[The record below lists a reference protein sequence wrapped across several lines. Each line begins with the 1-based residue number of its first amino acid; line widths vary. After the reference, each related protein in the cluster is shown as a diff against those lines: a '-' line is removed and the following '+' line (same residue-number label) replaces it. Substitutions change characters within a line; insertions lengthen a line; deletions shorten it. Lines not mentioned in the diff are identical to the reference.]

1 MFGFQVKPTIF
12 QHSLVAVFQY
22 DFRPD
27 RLPATGKSRMDR
39 GCGHLYQDGAAQRG
53 RDGFLYPMA
62 EKRGRGPAGKRGCA
76 HGVPY
81 NETYRAMAAMM
92 GQMYTALRL
101 CAFSYTEEQMF
112 LLLSILLPRLP
123 SAASTNSTS
132 SAPPSRD

>member
-39 GCGHLYQDGAAQRG
+39 GCGHLYRDGAAQRG

-62 EKRGRGPAGKRGCA
+62 EKRGRGPAGKRGCV

-112 LLLSILLPRLP
+112 LLLSITTRPL
-123 SAASTNSTS
+123 
-132 SAPPSRD
+132 